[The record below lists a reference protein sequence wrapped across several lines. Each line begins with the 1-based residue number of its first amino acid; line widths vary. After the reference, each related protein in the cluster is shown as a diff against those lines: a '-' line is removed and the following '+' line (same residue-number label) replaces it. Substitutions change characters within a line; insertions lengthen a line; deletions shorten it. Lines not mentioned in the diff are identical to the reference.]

1 MTLRV
6 RPTVDSDLPAV
17 TAIYADAVL
26 HGTASFELEPPREG
40 EMARRRAVLLDGGY
54 PYLAAEREGV
64 VVGYAY
70 AGPYRP
76 RAAYRST
83 VEDSIY
89 VAPRARGQG
98 IGRALLGALID
109 RMRGARFPAHG
120 GGDRRRGLER
130 FDSPAPEPR
139 LRARPGSCPGS
150 ATSTAAGSLRCSC
163 TAGSA
168 LGPRRRRRV
177 RWPCD
182 PACEAVLARRIE
194 RLPVRRR
201 GGAQAFRQRGQDTT
215 RIGRSMARRTCR
227 RSCPRLRV
235 RPVPATTA

>member
-40 EMARRRAVLLDGGY
+40 EMARRRAVLLDAGY

-98 IGRALLGALID
+98 IGRALLGALIEQCEVLD
-109 RMRGARFPAHG
+109 FRLMVAVIGDEASSGSIRLHRSLGFELTGILPGIGYKHGRWLASVLMHRRLGAG
-120 GGDRRRGLER
+120 T
-130 FDSPAPEPR
+130 
-139 LRARPGSCPGS
+139 
-150 ATSTAAGSLRCSC
+150 ATPPT
-163 TAGSA
+163 
-168 LGPRRRRRV
+168 
-177 RWPCD
+177 
-182 PACEAVLARRIE
+182 
-194 RLPVRRR
+194 
-201 GGAQAFRQRGQDTT
+201 
-215 RIGRSMARRTCR
+215 
-227 RSCPRLRV
+227 
-235 RPVPATTA
+235 RPVAL